1 MNAKTVCWMAL
12 GGFTLGCGQRSVDT
26 QTFHLAHLS
35 SEDAINLLEPYL
47 LDGKIGGIR
56 GAVTVQE
63 TPDILAKIERVL
75 EEFDKAPR
83 SVTLH
88 FQLIEANGARESDP
102 EIAEVETELRKLF
115 RFEGYRLMT
124 EASISTLEG
133 SGIDQALFDEAGNQ
147 SSDAFPGYVLTGYIG
162 TTGGQGAG
170 EVLIQVHLKSWP
182 SEYSLL
188 AASVALGFGNT
199 AVLGTT
205 RLPDGKGLILT
216 VRAEPTSPSG

>member
-1 MNAKTVCWMAL
+1 MNSKILCWTAL
-12 GGFTLGCGQRSVDT
+12 GVLILACGSPRELDT
-26 QTFHLAHLS
+26 RTFQLAHLS
-35 SEDAINLLEPYL
+35 SEDAIELLGPYL
-47 LDGKIGGIR
+47 LDGKIGGIQ
-56 GAVTVQE
+56 GAVTVRE

-102 EIAEVETELRKLF
+102 EIAEIEAELRKLF

-133 SGIDQALFDEAGNQ
+133 SGINQALFDQAMNQ
-147 SSDAFPGYVLTGYIG
+147 SADFFPGYVLTGYIG
-162 TTGGQGAG
+162 TPGGQGAG
-170 EVLIQVHLKSWP
+170 EILVQVQLDAMSGH
-182 SEYSLL
+182 SLV

-199 AVLGTT
+199 VVLGTT

-216 VRAEPTSPSG
+216 VRAEPTATSG